1 MAILPAFPRPP
12 LGLSLG
18 LMAGPDD
25 VVEAGGAVPVLNVW
39 LGCTEVTVFTDVI
52 VLPTSLV
59 VMKVVVDVRGGGGG
73 ADVVGTSG
81 VEVGVDAGG
90 TGVVV
95 GGVTLGGLVVGVD
108 GGGGGPVVV
117 RLVGPGPG
125 DDVSGVV
132 TIVGGLVVVRG
143 GLGLVVAGGDGDES
157 SVVAGLRV
165 LVVLDMAKV

>member
-95 GGVTLGGLVVGVD
+95 RGVTLGGLVVGVD
-108 GGGGGPVVV
+108 GGGGGHWFLVQ
-117 RLVGPGPG
+117 VGPAA
-125 DDVSGVV
+125 V
-132 TIVGGLVVVRG
+132 TAVAVGGPTGGGGWSVGGGVDPVFTRG
-143 GLGLVVAGGDGDES
+143 G
-157 SVVAGLRV
+157 SV
-165 LVVLDMAKV
+165 